1 VPPSSDPSPESRPQ
15 AADEQNTSG
24 SSRSPE
30 TADTEFRHIV
40 QSREQKRR
48 LYPRAVLVG
57 ALAGLLAVAFQ
68 WSLVGSEAL
77 RYQLILWAHQYP
89 QWGWLLPML
98 FGAVGAGVAI
108 QMVRN
113 IAPET
118 SGSGIPHLKVVLLG
132 LRSMRW
138 QRILPV
144 KFIGGALAI
153 GSGLGLGREG
163 PTVQMGGAV
172 GEAVSRWLQ
181 VSPRHRQ
188 TLIAAGGGA
197 GLAAAFNAPLAGLVF
212 VLEEIQRDFTP
223 HVFGAAFVAAMTAD
237 VVTRSFT
244 GQLPLF
250 SVPAYTPPS
259 LLAMPAFLVL
269 GVFAGGL
276 GVAFNRTLLMTLDLY
291 ARWGE
296 RLSRLGRWP
305 VQLGGGLVGAT
316 AGLLGWF
323 IPTAVGSGHVLA
335 EAVLD
340 GRIGLAA
347 IPLWFGIRFGLTT
360 VSYGCGA
367 PGGIFTP
374 LLVLGALI
382 GLGVGELTHLLIPQ
396 MVDQP
401 EAFTVV
407 GMAAY
412 FAAIVRAP
420 LTGIVL
426 IVEMTNSY
434 QQMLALLVACFSAY
448 LIADALGDRPIYEV
462 LIDRDLRR
470 SGTMTDLQ
478 GTLTLELTVQANA
491 PFEGKLVKELGLPAG
506 CILVTRRQGLH
517 ETVPTANTRLEV
529 GDRLTAVVAPQA
541 SAAIPLLWEGCASA
555 HVPRR
560 SATSSTPPDAASM
573 TS

>member
-1 VPPSSDPSPESRPQ
+1 M
-15 AADEQNTSG
+15 
-24 SSRSPE
+24 
-30 TADTEFRHIV
+30 
-40 QSREQKRR
+40 
-48 LYPRAVLVG
+48 
-57 ALAGLLAVAFQ
+57 
-68 WSLVGSEAL
+68 
-77 RYQLILWAHQYP
+77 ILWAHQHP

-98 FGAVGAGVAI
+98 FGAVGAGLAI
-108 QMVRN
+108 QLVRS
-113 IAPET
+113 IAPEA
-118 SGSGIPHLKVVLLG
+118 SGSGIPHVKAVVLG

-153 GSGLGLGREG
+153 GAGLGLGREG

-172 GEAVSRWLQ
+172 GEAVSQWLK
-181 VSPRHRQ
+181 VTTRHRQ

-244 GQLPLF
+244 GQLPVF
-250 SVPAYTPPS
+250 HVPAYTPPS

-269 GVFAGGL
+269 GVFAGVL
-276 GVAFNRTLLMTLDLY
+276 GVAFNRALLTTLDLH
-291 ARWGE
+291 ARWGD
-296 RLSRLGRWP
+296 RLSHVRRWP
-305 VQLGGGLVGAT
+305 VRLGGGLVGAA

-323 IPTAVGSGHVLA
+323 LPTAVGSGHVLA
-335 EAVLD
+335 EAVLG
-340 GRIGLAA
+340 GRVGLAA
-347 IPLWFGIRFGLTT
+347 IPLWFGIRFGLTM

-382 GLGVGELTHLLIPQ
+382 GLGVGELTHRLIPQ
-396 MVDQP
+396 MVYQP

-448 LIADALGDRPIYEV
+448 LVADVLGDRPIYEV
-462 LIDRDLRR
+462 LLDRDLRR
-470 SGTMTDLQ
+470 GGKMTDLQ
-478 GTLTLELTVQANA
+478 RTLTLELIVQANA
-491 PFEGKLVKELGLPAG
+491 PFEGKSVKELGLPPG
-506 CILVTRRQGLH
+506 CILVTQRQGLR
-517 ETVPTANTRLEV
+517 ETVPTANTRLEA
-529 GDRLTAVVAPQA
+529 GDRLTVVVAPHA

-555 HVPRR
+555 HPPPRPT
-560 SATSSTPPDAASM
+560 ASSTPPDTTAST